1 MSSPDEA
8 TGLALAFGQL
18 VGNKYQVALVFAIIN
33 IRSTMGLGLIAL
45 PEHGRD
51 GRNSNW
57 LEE

>member
-33 IRSTMGLGLIAL
+33 IRSTMGLGLIAAGTS
-45 PEHGRD
+45 EKVTGW
-51 GRNSNW
+51 RNRG
-57 LEE
+57 